1 MAVPEIQKIGYRKPQ
16 APAASKSKFRLG
28 RPTVKL
34 KIMGII
40 ACLALLPACGQKKRK
55 KLILHA
61 PDVLLVQTPL
71 SLAGTSPSQ
80 RDDAVFNRC
89 ITGNAD
95 PDVLEACDLPYVEV
109 PGNPREDQ
117 VESVL
122 SSTLI
127 SHDWQKER
135 FKSFLLKTR
144 PEILSMLSCVKG
156 VAISSDIR
164 PSFYYPPS
172 GAIYLDARYFAT
184 TEDEVGTVST
194 KPDAREQN
202 FDQIDL
208 LFFTVDTVKPKTIEE
223 ALYLDLEGLLA
234 HELAHACDFK
244 AAALNGKHL
253 SDELPETP
261 ENAVFHLAQWLFF
274 GDAAAKEKLAKYTPA
289 EIGKS
294 FEESPIVD
302 IYGYGNQFE
311 HLAMIV
317 QNHLAFEF
325 DGNNR
330 VDLLTDNPKG
340 QQNLRELPIH
350 WGMTGKFC
358 QPDLFARGRAMTV
371 RTVPMP
377 VEFQKSLNDCPSIVH
392 EAGTA
397 VYQVLGLPAQR

>member
-1 MAVPEIQKIGYRKPQ
+1 M
-16 APAASKSKFRLG
+16 KF
-28 RPTVKL
+28 KA
-34 KIMGII
+34 MGII
-40 ACLALLPACGQKKRK
+40 ACLALLPACGHKKRK
-55 KLILHA
+55 KDILHA

-80 RDDAVFNRC
+80 RDDTTFNRC

-95 PDVLEACDLPYVEV
+95 PDVLATCRLPYVEV
-109 PGNPREDQ
+109 AGVPRDDQ
-117 VESVL
+117 VETIL

-127 SHDWQKER
+127 SHEWQKER
-135 FKSFLLKTR
+135 FRSFLLKTR
-144 PEILSMLSCVKG
+144 PEIISMMSCVKG

-164 PSFYYPPS
+164 PSFYYSPS
-172 GAIYLDARYFAT
+172 GAIYLDARYFAAT
-184 TEDEVGTVST
+184 PEEAGTVST
-194 KPDAREQN
+194 NPDAREQN

-208 LFFTVDTVKPKTIEE
+208 LFFTIDTVKPKTAEE
-223 ALYLDLEGLLA
+223 ARYLDLESLLA

-244 AAALNGKHL
+244 AAVVNGNYL
-253 SDELPETP
+253 SDALPETP
-261 ENAVFHLAQWLFF
+261 ENAVYQLAQWLYF
-274 GDAAAKEKLAKYTPA
+274 GDASAKEKLAKYTPA

-294 FEESPIVD
+294 YEESPIVD

-330 VDLLTDNPKG
+330 IDLLTDNPKEN
-340 QQNLRELPIH
+340 QNIREFPIY

-358 QPDLFARGRAMTV
+358 QPQLFDQGREMTAK
-371 RTVPMP
+371 TVPMAID
-377 VEFQKSLNDCPSIVH
+377 FQKTLADCPSIVH

-397 VYQVLGLPAQR
+397 VYQVLGIPPKR